1 VPDFSS
7 HAFEAGRVP
16 LAAWRRLRR
25 FARHAGAVQLR
36 VFLYAIYYLSVVPL
50 AWLAKT
56 SVRKTLEG
64 SGGAWVD
71 VAPQDDS
78 IETLGRQH

>member
-1 VPDFSS
+1 
-7 HAFEAGRVP
+7 
-16 LAAWRRLRR
+16 
-25 FARHAGAVQLR
+25 

-64 SGGAWVD
+64 SGGAWVG